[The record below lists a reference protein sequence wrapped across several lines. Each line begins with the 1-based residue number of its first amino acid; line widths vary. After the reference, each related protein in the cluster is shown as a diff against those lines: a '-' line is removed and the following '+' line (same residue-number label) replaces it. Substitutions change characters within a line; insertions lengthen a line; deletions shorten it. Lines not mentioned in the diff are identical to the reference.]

1 MNLEEIRIQIE
12 KKTGKRIN
20 NTMLAKA
27 LDMSLP
33 SISRKLSTQTK
44 VKQQQIIQ
52 LESYF
57 NVNLSTANNVNN
69 GNVKDVNNNAFLSL
83 LCDIITKIEEC
94 QQDNNID
101 LTADKKAKLIVSVY
115 NLIKKGSLIELKKD
129 DILDLCKLAI

>member
-1 MNLEEIRIQIE
+1 MNLEELRIHIE
-12 KKTGKRIN
+12 RKIGKRVN

-33 SISRKLSTQTK
+33 SISRKLSTKTK
-44 VKQQQIIQ
+44 VKLQQIMR

-57 NVNLSTANNVNN
+57 NVKLSAVNNVNN
-69 GNVKDVNNNAFLSL
+69 DNFDDINKNALLSL

-101 LTADKKAKLIVSVY
+101 LTPVKKAKLIVSVF
-115 NLIKKGSLIELKKD
+115 NLIKKGSLINLKKD
-129 DILDLCKLAI
+129 DILDLCELVI